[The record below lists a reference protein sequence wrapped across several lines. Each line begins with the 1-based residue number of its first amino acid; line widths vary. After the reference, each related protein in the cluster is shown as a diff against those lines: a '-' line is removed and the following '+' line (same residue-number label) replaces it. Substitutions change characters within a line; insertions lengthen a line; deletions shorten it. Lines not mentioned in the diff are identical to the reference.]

1 MMLPSRQ
8 ITRTATSNA
17 VTIQSPTLGN
27 LPNFSD
33 IGSRTKSPSST
44 DATNAGELTAYRW
57 DADCR
62 RRKLAIDF
70 SHLVSITYQG
80 RLCMVLCSALNC
92 TKTSTNT
99 AIIIASEVVV
109 FIDFG
114 VRRLLAK
121 LE

>member
-1 MMLPSRQ
+1 
-8 ITRTATSNA
+8 
-17 VTIQSPTLGN
+17 
-27 LPNFSD
+27 
-33 IGSRTKSPSST
+33 
-44 DATNAGELTAYRW
+44 
-57 DADCR
+57 
-62 RRKLAIDF
+62 
-70 SHLVSITYQG
+70 
-80 RLCMVLCSALNC
+80 MVLCSALNC